1 MLQKPPAKGYEDQV
15 TYHVLLGL
23 GVPAKLAS
31 EIAVQS
37 LAIGW

>member
-1 MLQKPPAKGYEDQV
+1 MLQKPPTKGHEDRV

-37 LAIGW
+37 LTIGW